1 MGDASLA
8 AQLLSPATPLWIMVI
23 GLVGWAVKTWP
34 VWKGKINEARKI
46 ELDADGVLRR
56 DLLTRISELE
66 RTRTTDREYFDN
78 QLAGERRRCDEEL
91 EKMREENRGLVAMIR
106 QHSQSSAMLMGDP
119 AGMAITSAARKRR
132 GEDEQT

>member
-8 AQLLSPATPLWIMVI
+8 AQLLSPSTPLWLMAL
-23 GLVGWAVKTWP
+23 GLATWAVKTWP

-56 DLLTRISELE
+56 DLFTRISELE
-66 RTRTTDREYFDN
+66 RTRTADREYFDN
-78 QLAGERRRCDEEL
+78 QLATERRRCDEEL

-106 QHSQSSAMLMGDP
+106 QHSQSSAVLMGDP
-119 AGMAITSAARKRR
+119 AGVAITTAARKKR
-132 GEDEQT
+132 GEE